1 MGQTSLSE
9 RLRAVEAEIAAGRT
23 DRALTLAQELQAHY
37 PRALAVLRVLGEVYL
52 ALRKPREALGALDRV
67 LAGNPEDARACC
79 ARAIVQQIQGDSAA
93 ALAWYRR
100 ACDISPDDQLLRSAY
115 RELASHL
122 GQPPYEPTRMGLARL
137 YLRGDL
143 FAHAIREWESL
154 LAEQPDALEAQLGL
168 AETLWRAGS
177 FHAAEECCARIL
189 LNAPSCVKA
198 LLILAV
204 IHHDAGRDDE
214 ARQLIQRAAEYDPE
228 QRIGLALL
236 ADRFA
241 AGDMVLQTLLIGD
254 RPLPGANGA
263 SRPLAQSRT
272 TGASPIPSSGTGS
285 RPAMPLTV
293 TDGPAMPPP
302 GSRQP
307 AARDFRTMFAETE
320 YMLWGRETEEMP
332 SLPRQPRPAA
342 SADAAGPAARAQA
355 GTGGL
360 DRASTFV
367 PPVLRDQGFNL
378 EETEARVAINFVSWL
393 QAQGARVHGVTGP
406 LPPGTGG
413 TDGTSGTGTLP
424 LPPSRVTHVHTGQTG
439 ALPAGPPPA
448 TTGPLPGA
456 GGDGGDV
463 VTGPLPPPTQD
474 ALRAMFAELGE
485 PQSPRMVEGAIV
497 PTPDATS
504 PHTAPHRAPSAS
516 SLDGAGD
523 TPDAWEADR
532 SDVPRPPR
540 WSDSQAGDAVFSDQ
554 PSTAP
559 IAPTAPTTPAT
570 AADSALRSA
579 GTLEDLERGLA
590 DSGFRQ
596 IDLQSGQLAA
606 LGSAPVGSGAHMQ
619 NGGLDALAAL
629 DGLDDP
635 AAEVATDALPGHTS
649 RPAEPGAAAPG
660 EVAEPAPDDYP
671 ARLDHARR
679 QRADGALDAALVHY
693 RAVLKNA
700 PDLLNEVVGDLRES
714 LADVP
719 EHPEIHRLLG
729 DARIRQGDYL
739 SALESYNRAVAL
751 TNAHED

>member
-1 MGQTSLSE
+1 MMGQTSLLSE

-23 DRALTLAQELQAHY
+23 DRALTLAQELRAQY
-37 PRALAVLRVLGEVYL
+37 PRVLAVLRVLGEVYL

-143 FAHAIREWESL
+143 FTHAIREWENL

-177 FHAAEECCARIL
+177 FHAAEEGCARIL

-241 AGDMVLQTLLIGD
+241 AGDIALQTLVIGD
-254 RPLPGANGA
+254 RPLPGANNT
-263 SRPLAQSRT
+263 SHPLAQSRP
-272 TGASPIPSSGTGS
+272 TGASPIPSGATSTGPG
-285 RPAMPLTV
+285 PAIPLTV
-293 TDGPAMPPP
+293 TGGPAMPPP
-302 GSRQP
+302 GTRQP

-332 SLPRQPRPAA
+332 SLARRPQPAA
-342 SADAAGPAARAQA
+342 SADAAAGPVARAQSA
-355 GTGGL
+355 SGGL
-360 DRASTFV
+360 DHASSFV

-378 EETEARVAINFVSWL
+378 EETEARAAINFVSWL

-406 LPPGTGG
+406 LPPGTGA
-413 TDGTSGTGTLP
+413 LP
-424 LPPSRVTHVHTGQTG
+424 LPPSRVTHVHADQTGHTG
-439 ALPAGPPPA
+439 ALPASSPPA
-448 TTGPLPGA
+448 
-456 GGDGGDV
+456 
-463 VTGPLPPPTQD
+463 VTGPLPTAPTSTGPLPSPTSD

-485 PQSPRMVEGAIV
+485 QPQSPRAVEDAIV
-497 PTPDATS
+497 PA
-504 PHTAPHRAPSAS
+504 
-516 SLDGAGD
+516 
-523 TPDAWEADR
+523 PDAWNAPDADR
-532 SDVPRPPR
+532 PDAPEPPR
-540 WSDSQAGDAVFSDQ
+540 WADSRAGAGQWDLDAGSLDDGATFTNQ
-554 PSTAP
+554 P
-559 IAPTAPTTPAT
+559 PTTPTT

-579 GTLEDLERGLA
+579 GTLEELERGLA

-596 IDLQSGQLAA
+596 IDLQSGQIAA
-606 LGSAPVGSGAHMQ
+606 LAGSADFTPNGSGARTLDH
-619 NGGLDALAAL
+619 GLDALAAL
-629 DGLDDP
+629 DGLDAP
-635 AAEVATDALPGHTS
+635 AAAVATVALPGSTGRS
-649 RPAEPGAAAPG
+649 AEPDAPAPG
-660 EVAEPAPDDYP
+660 EPAEPAPDDYP

-719 EHPEIHRLLG
+719 DHPELHRLLG

>member
-1 MGQTSLSE
+1 MGRRRRLSE

-23 DRALTLAQELQAHY
+23 DRALALAQELRAQY

-154 LAEQPDALEAQLGL
+154 LVGQPDALEAQLGL

-177 FHAAEECCARIL
+177 FHAAEDGCARIL

-214 ARQLIQRAAEYDPE
+214 TRQLIQRAAEYDPE

-241 AGDMVLQTLLIGD
+241 AGDTALQTLLIGD
-254 RPLPGANGA
+254 RPLPGATGA
-263 SRPLAQSRT
+263 SRPLAQSRP
-272 TGASPIPSSGTGS
+272 TGAPPMPSGATDAGA
-285 RPAMPLTV
+285 RPAMPRTV

-302 GSRQP
+302 GTRQP

-332 SLPRQPRPAA
+332 RLARRPQPGA
-342 SADAAGPAARAQA
+342 STDAAAGPIMRAQA
-355 GTGGL
+355 ATGGL
-360 DRASTFV
+360 DRASSFV

-378 EETEARVAINFVSWL
+378 EETEARAAINFVSWL

-406 LPPGTGG
+406 LPPGTGAP
-413 TDGTSGTGTLP
+413 P
-424 LPPSRVTHVHTGQTG
+424 LPPSRVTHVHTDSTSQTG
-439 ALPAGPPPA
+439 ALPAGSPPA
-448 TTGPLPGA
+448 GSPPA
-456 GGDGGDV
+456 A
-463 VTGPLPPPTQD
+463 TGPLPPPTPD

-485 PQSPRMVEGAIV
+485 PQSPRVVE
-497 PTPDATS
+497 
-504 PHTAPHRAPSAS
+504 
-516 SLDGAGD
+516 
-523 TPDAWEADR
+523 
-532 SDVPRPPR
+532 
-540 WSDSQAGDAVFSDQ
+540 DAVHS
-554 PSTAP
+554 
-559 IAPTAPTTPAT
+559 
-570 AADSALRSA
+570 
-579 GTLEDLERGLA
+579 
-590 DSGFRQ
+590 
-596 IDLQSGQLAA
+596 
-606 LGSAPVGSGAHMQ
+606 
-619 NGGLDALAAL
+619 
-629 DGLDDP
+629 
-635 AAEVATDALPGHTS
+635 S
-649 RPAEPGAAAPG
+649 R
-660 EVAEPAPDDYP
+660 
-671 ARLDHARR
+671 
-679 QRADGALDAALVHY
+679 
-693 RAVLKNA
+693 
-700 PDLLNEVVGDLRES
+700 
-714 LADVP
+714 
-719 EHPEIHRLLG
+719 I
-729 DARIRQGDYL
+729 
-739 SALESYNRAVAL
+739 
-751 TNAHED
+751 

>member
-1 MGQTSLSE
+1 MMGQTSLSE

-23 DRALTLAQELQAHY
+23 DRALTLAQELQSQY
-37 PRALAVLRVLGEVYL
+37 PRVLAVLRVLGEVYL

-79 ARAIVQQIQGDSAA
+79 ARAIVQQIQGDSSA

-143 FAHAIREWESL
+143 FTHAIREWENL

-177 FHAAEECCARIL
+177 FHAAEEGCARIL

-198 LLILAV
+198 LLILAT

-241 AGDMVLQTLLIGD
+241 AGDSALQILLIGD
-254 RPLPGANGA
+254 RPLPGATGA
-263 SRPLAQSRT
+263 SRTLAQSRP
-272 TGASPIPSSGTGS
+272 TGASPIPSGAASTGPG
-285 RPAMPLTV
+285 PAMPLTV
-293 TDGPAMPPP
+293 TGGPAMPPP
-302 GSRQP
+302 GTRQP

-320 YMLWGRETEEMP
+320 YMLWGRETEELP
-332 SLPRQPRPAA
+332 SLARRPQPAA
-342 SADAAGPAARAQA
+342 STDAAGPVARAQSA
-355 GTGGL
+355 SGGL
-360 DRASTFV
+360 DHASSFV

-378 EETEARVAINFVSWL
+378 EETEARAAINFVNWL

-406 LPPGTGG
+406 LPPGTGA
-413 TDGTSGTGTLP
+413 LP
-424 LPPSRVTHVHTGQTG
+424 LPPSRVTHVHSNQTGQTG
-439 ALPAGPPPA
+439 ALPAGSPPA
-448 TTGPLPGA
+448 VTGPLPPGGEGVTGPLPA
-456 GGDGGDV
+456 GPTP
-463 VTGPLPPPTQD
+463 TGPLPPPTPD

-485 PQSPRMVEGAIV
+485 PQSPRTVEDTFV
-497 PTPDATS
+497 PTPAAW
-504 PHTAPHRAPSAS
+504 HAPEADH
-516 SLDGAGD
+516 
-523 TPDAWEADR
+523 PDAPE
-532 SDVPRPPR
+532 PPR
-540 WSDSQAGDAVFSDQ
+540 WADSQAGAAQWDLDAGSLSDGAAFVDQ
-554 PSTAP
+554 P
-559 IAPTAPTTPAT
+559 PTAPTT

-579 GTLEDLERGLA
+579 GTLEELERGLA

-596 IDLQSGQLAA
+596 IDLQSESGQIAA
-606 LGSAPVGSGAHMQ
+606 LAGSADFTTNGSGARTLDR
-619 NGGLDALAAL
+619 GLDALAAL
-629 DGLDDP
+629 NGLDDP
-635 AAEVATDALPGHTS
+635 AAAAEVATDALPGRTGRS
-649 RPAEPGAAAPG
+649 TEPDAPAHNAP
-660 EVAEPAPDDYP
+660 AEPAPDDYP

-679 QRADGALDAALVHY
+679 QRADGALDTALVHY

-719 EHPEIHRLLG
+719 DHPELHRLLG

>member
-1 MGQTSLSE
+1 MMGQTSLLSE

-23 DRALTLAQELQAHY
+23 DRALALAQELRAQY

-154 LAEQPDALEAQLGL
+154 LVGQPDALEAQLGL

-177 FHAAEECCARIL
+177 FHAAEDGCARIL

-214 ARQLIQRAAEYDPE
+214 TRQLIQRAAEYDPE

-241 AGDMVLQTLLIGD
+241 AGDTALQTLLIGD
-254 RPLPGANGA
+254 RPLPGATGV
-263 SRPLAQSRT
+263 SRPLAQSRP
-272 TGASPIPSSGTGS
+272 TGAPPIPSGATDAGA
-285 RPAMPLTV
+285 RPAMPRTV

-302 GSRQP
+302 GTRQP

-332 SLPRQPRPAA
+332 RLARRPQPGA
-342 SADAAGPAARAQA
+342 STDAAAGPIMRAQA
-355 GTGGL
+355 ATGGL
-360 DRASTFV
+360 DRASSFV

-378 EETEARVAINFVSWL
+378 EETEARAAINFVSWL

-406 LPPGTGG
+406 LPPGTGAP
-413 TDGTSGTGTLP
+413 P
-424 LPPSRVTHVHTGQTG
+424 LPPSRVTHVHTDQTSQTG
-439 ALPAGPPPA
+439 ALPAGSPPA
-448 TTGPLPGA
+448 GSPPA
-456 GGDGGDV
+456 A
-463 VTGPLPPPTQD
+463 TGPLPPPTPD

-485 PQSPRMVEGAIV
+485 PQSPRVVEDAII
-497 PTPDATS
+497 PASDAWNAPDADRPDAT
-504 PHTAPHRAPSAS
+504 
-516 SLDGAGD
+516 
-523 TPDAWEADR
+523 
-532 SDVPRPPR
+532 VPPR
-540 WSDSQAGDAVFSDQ
+540 WADSQAGAAQWDLDAGSLDDGAAFVDL
-554 PSTAP
+554 PSTA
-559 IAPTAPTTPAT
+559 PAT

-579 GTLEDLERGLA
+579 GTLEELERGLA
-590 DSGFRQ
+590 GSGFRQ
-596 IDLQSGQLAA
+596 FDPQSGQLAA
-606 LGSAPVGSGAHMQ
+606 LAGSATPDGSGAYTLD
-619 NGGLDALAAL
+619 GLDALATL
-629 DGLDDP
+629 DGLDNSAS
-635 AAEVATDALPGHTS
+635 AAGEVATDVLPGRTGHS
-649 RPAEPGAAAPG
+649 AEPVAPAQDAP
-660 EVAEPAPDDYP
+660 AEPAPDDYP
-671 ARLDHARR
+671 ARLDLARR
-679 QRADGALDAALVHY
+679 QRTDGALDAALVHY

-719 EHPEIHRLLG
+719 EHPELHRLLG